1 MSRDSSNLL
10 YKILKK
16 IFEKF
21 IPDKLYLFT
30 IFNFNKLRG
39 SHEYELF
46 SVQQFLKL
54 KRRFID
60 IGANRGMYS
69 FYYSRHFKNVECFE
83 PIKETTTRLAC
94 LNKKNIS
101 IHNIGLS
108 NKNES
113 KTLYIPYKN
122 NNIATP
128 LASINKPSHFDYLKR
143 KIDLKTLDDFN
154 FKDVDFIKIDVE
166 GNELNVLKGAIKT
179 IQEWTPILLIEIE
192 QRHNTQNIV
201 SIFNFIQS
209 HGYIGF
215 FFKNRQILSIEEFD
229 YERDQKRFMHN
240 PNNKQ
245 YINNFIFIPC

>member
-1 MSRDSSNLL
+1 MF
-10 YKILKK
+10 KILKK
-16 IFEKF
+16 FFEKY
-21 IPDKLYLFT
+21 IPEKLYFFT
-30 IFNFNKLRG
+30 VFNFNKLRG

-69 FYYSRHFKNVECFE
+69 FFYSNHFKYVECFE
-83 PIKETTTRLAC
+83 PIKEITNKLAY

-122 NNIATP
+122 NSLATP
-128 LASINKPSHFDYLKR
+128 LASINKPLKSVYQKR
-143 KIDLKTLDDFN
+143 RIELQTLDYFD

-166 GNELNVLKGAIKT
+166 GNELNVIKGAIQT
-179 IQEWTPILLIEIE
+179 IQKWNPILLIEIE
-192 QRHNTQNIV
+192 QRHNTQNIQ

-209 HGYIGF
+209 LGYLGF
-215 FFKNRQILSIEEFD
+215 FFKNKRIFSIDEFN
-229 YERDQKRFMHN
+229 YGNDQKKFLHN

-245 YINNFIFIPC
+245 YINNFIFVPNK